1 MVWKALINQPY
12 MAGVFANIIFFC
24 SPFIIKA
31 EEPLWSI
38 RNSGKGIICS
48 KINTAKVNG
57 PPFCFSVVENVSR
70 TRTVEVDGKIPS
82 FTLTL
87 GLPRINAWFPL
98 VRADDLPTERVRN
111 AEILLASFSDANAK
125 DISNLLNR
133 SEITFAD
140 LGGLDVDWTTLAT
153 SDGFKNLRVLLINDT
168 DISDSIDEILTQ
180 SRKIE
185 VLSLAGSNA
194 NLTKISSVL
203 ADHRVRTLFL
213 CRLERS
219 TGKLALCFPATETL
233 DLSYCDLKG
242 ETVVQLPLLE
252 NLYLVG
258 AKLDEKTLQSFLSQ
272 PRLKRIYIAGCE
284 ISGAT
289 ADLDSGFTRG
299 HVDVLQ
305 RIEAVE
311 EFIPS
316 DVSWVR
322 SVLY

>member
-1 MVWKALINQPY
+1 MVWKALTNRLYLACI
-12 MAGVFANIIFFC
+12 FASIAFFYPP
-24 SPFIIKA
+24 SFIKA

-38 RNSGKGIICS
+38 KNSGKGIICS
-48 KINTAKVNG
+48 KISTAKVSTT
-57 PPFCFSVVENVSR
+57 PFCFSVVENVSR
-70 TRTVEVDGKIPS
+70 DRTVKVDGKIPS

-87 GLPRINAWFPL
+87 GLPRINAWLPL
-98 VRADDLPTERVRN
+98 VRVDDLPTERVRK

-125 DISNLLNR
+125 DIAYLLNQ
-133 SEITFAD
+133 SAITFAD
-140 LGGLDVDWTTLAT
+140 LGGLDVDWTTIAT

-168 DISDSIDEILTQ
+168 EISDSIDEILTQ

-194 NLTKISSVL
+194 NLTKISSAL
-203 ADHRVRTLFL
+203 ADLRVRTLFL

-219 TGKLALCFPATETL
+219 TGKLALCFPTTETL

-258 AKLDEKTLQSFLSQ
+258 AKLDEKTLQSFLAQ
-272 PRLKRIYIAGCE
+272 PKLKRIYIAGCQ

-289 ADLDSGFTRG
+289 AELDLRYARG
-299 HVDVLQ
+299 HVDILQ

-311 EFIPS
+311 DFIPS
-316 DVSWVR
+316 DVSRVR